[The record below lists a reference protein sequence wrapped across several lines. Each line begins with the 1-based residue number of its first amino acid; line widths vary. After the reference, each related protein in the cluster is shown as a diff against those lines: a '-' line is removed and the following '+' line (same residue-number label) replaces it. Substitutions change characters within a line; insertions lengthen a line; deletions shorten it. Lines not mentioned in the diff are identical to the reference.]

1 MSELHVFSLLLCL
14 VVMVITTV
22 IHLMRTSPW
31 TSGRGGL
38 SVSSWRHW
46 FAEQIQLRWGVER
59 ESFLARLAK
68 LSVLLVKY
76 GVAGWT
82 LRHSEDLSL
91 LFWVLFWV
99 VLLVLEVMKKTAQFY
114 IPTKWESVSLKLDSE
129 HFWLIHLVL
138 LGSAELQIASSRPW
152 GIMSLT
158 VFYVMFAGESKPS
171 ILAALEDV
179 TSCCWALIAISF
191 FAGFPL
197 ADFETFAFSLGAL
210 VSLRGIVRVMAGRAW
225 LRRRFWWVAQFCLM
239 TSLIIKSLAVMN
251 VWTAFNS

>member
-1 MSELHVFSLLLCL
+1 MSELHIFSILLC
-14 VVMVITTV
+14 VVVVLITGL

-31 TSGRGGL
+31 TSGKGGL
-38 SVSSWRHW
+38 SVSGWSHW
-46 FAEQIQLRWGVER
+46 LAEQIQLRWGVER

-68 LSVLLVKY
+68 ISVLLVKY

-138 LGSAELQIASSRPW
+138 LGSAELQIASDRPW
-152 GIMSLT
+152 GIMSLAI
-158 VFYVMFAGESKPS
+158 FYVMFAGESRPS
-171 ILAALEDV
+171 ILSALEDV
-179 TSCCWALIAISF
+179 TSCCWALVAICF

-197 ADFETFAFSLGAL
+197 ADFTTFALLLSGL
-210 VSLRGIVRVMAGRAW
+210 VSLRGVVRVLAGRAW

-239 TSLIIKSLAVMN
+239 TSLIIKSLAVLN

>member
-1 MSELHVFSLLLCL
+1 MNELYIFSISFFAVIIFVTCLIHV
-14 VVMVITTV
+14 
-22 IHLMRTSPW
+22 MRTSPY
-31 TSGRGGL
+31 SGHFA
-38 SVSSWRHW
+38 SSWQNW
-46 FAEQIQLRWGVER
+46 MAEQIQSRWGVER

-68 LSVLLVKY
+68 LAALVVKY

-82 LRHSEDLSL
+82 LRHADNLSL

-138 LGSAELQIASSRPW
+138 LGSAELQIVSSRPW

-171 ILAALEDV
+171 ILSALDDV
-179 TSCCWALIAISF
+179 TSCCWALIAICF

-197 ADFETFAFSLGAL
+197 TDFQTFVILLSAL
-210 VSLRGIVRVMAGRAW
+210 VSLRGIVRLFTGRAW

-239 TSLIIKSLAVMN
+239 TSLIIKSLAVLN
-251 VWTAFNS
+251 VWNAINS